1 VGRRVEISRR
11 RDGDLLQPA
20 LFLLSDLVALELA
33 FLLTYY
39 VRFSTGWMA
48 SPLGVPPFATYLYG
62 SLVMLPVFLGIFYAN
77 GLYDP
82 ARRKSIEED
91 FAGLLRSV
99 VYGSMVVL
107 ALAFF
112 VRQSSFSRTF
122 FVLFFASSLCF
133 LFSGRV
139 LMRAVLRRNLRR
151 GVGVTRALLL
161 GDSPMRERL
170 LETFH
175 SLPGLGIVPVG
186 LVVQYASP
194 QPDPVDPGSGLPIL
208 GGIADLERVIVEHD
222 VDAVLLT
229 LPFEGLSLVTEIAE
243 RLGPYHVDVQ
253 FVPDMQRIRASRMR
267 LKEIAGVPFISV
279 REGGLSGIDRIVKRT
294 VDVCVSGVGLLLLSP
309 ILLILALSIKLS
321 SKGPV
326 LYRQERLG
334 RDHRPFQMLKF
345 RTMRPGAERDSGPV
359 ITIQNDPRRTG
370 FGSFLRRFS
379 LDELPQLWNVLRGD
393 MSLVGPRPERAHFAE
408 QFHEL
413 IPRYLERHRVRSGL
427 TGWAQV
433 HGLRGNTPVE
443 LRTLY
448 DLHYVENWSLGLDLR
463 ILLRTLLHVL
473 RGENA
478 Y

>member
-1 VGRRVEISRR
+1 MVEISRR

-20 LFLLSDLVALELA
+20 LFLLSDVVAIELA

-39 VRFSTGWMA
+39 VRFATGWMA
-48 SPLGVPPFATYLYG
+48 SPLGVPPFAIYLYG
-62 SLVMLPVFLGIFYAN
+62 SFVMLPVFLGIFYAN

-99 VYGSMVVL
+99 SFGSMVVL

-112 VRQSSFSRTF
+112 VRQSSYSRTF
-122 FVLFFASSLCF
+122 FVLFFATSLFF

-139 LMRAVLRRNLRR
+139 GMRGILRRNLRR

-186 LVVQYASP
+186 LIVEYHSP
-194 QPDPVDPGSGLPIL
+194 AQEPVDPASGLPIL
-208 GGIADLERVIVEHD
+208 GGLDDLEHVIVDHD
-222 VDAVLLT
+222 IDAVLLT
-229 LPFEGLSLVTEIAE
+229 LPFEELGLVTQIAE
-243 RLGPYHVDVQ
+243 RLGPFHVDVQ

-267 LKEIAGVPFISV
+267 LKEIAGVPFIAV

-294 VDVCVSGVGLLLLSP
+294 VDILVSAIGLIALSPLLLL
-309 ILLILALSIKLS
+309 LAMSIKFS

-345 RTMRPGAERDSGPV
+345 RTMQHGAERDSGPV
-359 ITIQNDPRRTG
+359 VTIQNDPRRTG
-370 FGSFLRRFS
+370 LGGLLRRFS

-408 QFHEL
+408 QFHEH

-448 DLHYVENWSLGLDLR
+448 DLHYVENWSLELDLR
-463 ILLRTLLHVL
+463 ILLRTVLHVL
-473 RGENA
+473 RGDNA